1 MVSSFELRVTEGHLE
16 TDKKTY
22 GASDSKTRYIYLSKR
37 FFHGVW
43 VVKSWPGDKH
53 LTEINKDGV
62 ELMQNKCFT
71 MAETPNILSR
81 SSRIAFKLMFFAVAI
96 IALAGSG
103 HALAQIGH
111 GTNSGASSERLRTAV
126 VRIMD
131 RAEHDTTGY
140 RRLEYLCDTFGPRLS
155 GSRNLVDAIEWT
167 RAEMQR
173 DEFPRVFAEEVMVPH
188 WVRGAERADLVFPRN
203 AALTMLGLGGSV
215 ATPEAGIEAEIMAVS
230 SFQELTRRAAEAKGK
245 IVLFDVP
252 YTNYGETVQYRSRGA
267 IDAARAGA
275 VASLI
280 RSVTPVSLLT
290 PHTGAM
296 HYADSVPKI
305 PHAALAPEDAMM
317 LHRMVD
323 RGQKPRVRL
332 MMSAQTLPDTISHN
346 LIAEI
351 PGTEFPDEIVVFG
364 GHFDSWDAGHGAHDD
379 AAGCVA
385 AWEALRILQ
394 QLGLKPM
401 RTLRLVFWTNEENGV
416 RGGRAYA
423 ELHAAERHVFAL
435 EADAGIF
442 SPRGFGFTGK
452 DSALAI
458 LRELAPLFA
467 PLGADT
473 ITQGGGGVDISFLT
487 RSGVPS
493 AGLSV
498 EGSKYFWYHHSTAD
512 TVDKVDPKD
521 FWKCSAAI
529 AALVY
534 AVAELP
540 RPLPR

>member
-1 MVSSFELRVTEGHLE
+1 MTTV
-16 TDKKTY
+16 
-22 GASDSKTRYIYLSKR
+22 DS
-37 FFHGVW
+37 
-43 VVKSWPGDKH
+43 P
-53 LTEINKDGV
+53 NKISCV
-62 ELMQNKCFT
+62 
-71 MAETPNILSR
+71 
-81 SSRIAFKLMFFAVAI
+81 SRITFKTSLFVVAI
-96 IALAGSG
+96 FALLTSGRAIAQGG
-103 HALAQIGH
+103 HA
-111 GTNSGASSERLRTAV
+111 TNSGPSHEKLREAV
-126 VRIMD
+126 LRIID
-131 RAEHDTTGY
+131 RAEHDSTGY

-155 GSRNLVDAIEWT
+155 GSGNLVDAIEWT
-167 RAEMQR
+167 RKEMQR
-173 DEFPRVFAEEVMVPH
+173 DKFPRVFTEEVMVPH
-188 WVRGAERADLVFPRN
+188 WVRGVERADLVFPRT

-215 ATPEAGIEAEIMAVS
+215 ATPEAGIEAEILAVS
-230 SFQELTRRAAEAKGK
+230 SFQELTRRSAEALGK

-305 PHAALAPEDAMM
+305 PHAAVAPEDAMM

-332 MMSAQTLPDTISHN
+332 IMGAQTLPDTISHN
-346 LIAEI
+346 VIAEI

-379 AAGCVA
+379 AAGCIA

-394 QLGLKPM
+394 QLELKPK

-423 ELHAAERHVFAL
+423 ERHANERHVFAL

-442 SPRGFGFTGK
+442 SPRGFGFTGT
-452 DSALAI
+452 DSAITI
-458 LRELAPLFA
+458 LRKLAPLLA

-498 EGSKYFWYHHSTAD
+498 DGSKYFWYHHSTAD

-521 FWKCSAAI
+521 FWRCSAAI